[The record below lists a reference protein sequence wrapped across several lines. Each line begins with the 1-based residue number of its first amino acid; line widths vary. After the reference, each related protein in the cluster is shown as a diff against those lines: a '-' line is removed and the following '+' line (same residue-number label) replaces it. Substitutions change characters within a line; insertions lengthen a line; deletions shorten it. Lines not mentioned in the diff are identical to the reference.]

1 MFLLFWP
8 RSVAPINSSNV
19 SLPTPS
25 LDLPDVADVFARP
38 ADNASKKRE
47 SNESALHD
55 SRSKIPRMQSLPR
68 GMRSAAGKVSFFSF
82 STTASWTVS
91 FFSFSESFGGFAEG
105 FGDSG
110 GSGGGAKGSGGCR
123 GCSAKYDFSCA
134 KLFGFVAV
142 VCVICSSLAQ
152 VAVQAMELL
161 ANGMMKKSQ
170 HFYLRRGRVNV
181 LKRFLL
187 VVKVFYCI

>member
-1 MFLLFWP
+1 
-8 RSVAPINSSNV
+8 
-19 SLPTPS
+19 
-25 LDLPDVADVFARP
+25 
-38 ADNASKKRE
+38 
-47 SNESALHD
+47 
-55 SRSKIPRMQSLPR
+55 
-68 GMRSAAGKVSFFSF
+68 MRSSAGKVSFFSF
-82 STTASWTVS
+82 STTASWKVS

-123 GCSAKYDFSCA
+123 GCSVRYDFSCA

-161 ANGMMKKSQ
+161 ANAMMKKPR
-170 HFYLRRGRVNV
+170 HFCLRRGRVSV
-181 LKRFLL
+181 LKRFLS